1 MSTAHSTWPVI
12 LFPYNFPPWMCM
24 KRPSFMLS
32 LVIPGPFSAW
42 NDIVVYLQPLIKE
55 LKELWDVGVET
66 YDVSYKSIFQLHAAL
81 MWTINDF
88 PAYGDL
94 SGWNRKL
101 LLHVLLVTTIHI
113 LVG

>member
-1 MSTAHSTWPVI
+1 
-12 LFPYNFPPWMCM
+12 M

-32 LVIPGPFSAW
+32 QVIPSSFSPG

-66 YDVSYKSIFQLHAAL
+66 YDVSYKSIFQLHAEL

-94 SGWNRKL
+94 SGWNRKV

-113 LVG
+113 LIG